1 MPLSQL
7 TETQVVVGGKVIKVS
22 GYESS
27 EYHQKLASYINNMIS
42 EFEKQDGYRLRSS
55 DLRAL
60 MIQLNLADEYFKAQE
75 RCEKLE
81 EQVKERDKAI
91 YDLRHDVVKIQ
102 MELDNTIKENKELRS
117 KKKNDGK

>member
-1 MPLSQL
+1 MSQL